1 MAQAGAPSIPAT
13 DFQQRHTMKS
23 MLPSL
28 LVSLALAAP
37 AFAQQKPDTPAAA
50 AGAALAD
57 GEVRKIDKDAAKLT
71 LRHGEIRSLDMPPMT
86 MVFNVRD
93 KALLDKLEVGNKVRF
108 AAVKEAGKY
117 TVTEIQV
124 VP

>member
-1 MAQAGAPSIPAT
+1 
-13 DFQQRHTMKS
+13 MKS
-23 MLPSL
+23 IIAFAAFAALAAGSAAAQTHHAHHAAPSL
-28 LVSLALAAP
+28 L
-37 AFAQQKPDTPAAA
+37 AQASSVP
-50 AGAALAD
+50 LAD

-71 LRHGEIRSLDMPPMT
+71 LRHGEIKSLDMPPMT